1 MNATSTILYNP
12 AAPTNKTAAPTLP
25 PRPPGA
31 VALVRAGGFLL
42 LVYATS

>member
-1 MNATSTILYNP
+1 MNATSTILYSP
-12 AAPTNKTAAPTLP
+12 APVNKTAASTLP
-25 PRPPGA
+25 PQPSGA